1 MANNSH
7 YRGPF
12 VLAILTGLALN
23 FIVSIA
29 QAQLGKQ
36 SIPSNRY
43 RVGLSAYYDGET
55 LEALKIFQSEARTGI
70 RIGQSR
76 WIDSICSYTMAGECH
91 YRLGNF
97 PEALE
102 NYESALTLYLSYTNW
117 IIRARLPATIRPANK
132 PNVKRQVTWG
142 VSARK
147 AIPGGFSRT
156 YLMSRGNVYQNET
169 FKKGGVVEQAT
180 LFSVD
185 MIEVLRCTTLA
196 MRHRMDLLGPVCE
209 HDKMTG
215 DILAAAARKLG
226 LPNHWSACWIDAQFG
241 LAQLAAGKVKLAK
254 VTLQRSLLAAG
265 RFDHPLTACAIFEL
279 GRIALNEG
287 DLKQAAALFAETTYS
302 AAFFGDID
310 LVERGFQYAMLV
322 RFASNAEIDPKPILG
337 AVRWA
342 RMNRYYQLECTLDLL
357 LAEANAR
364 DRHFKPAESALK
376 SAAGLLSRRDM
387 RRGRIGAEFTYLTAF
402 LNFQNGKTDAGNESF
417 FQAIDYMRHGS
428 LWLWHIDLV
437 RGRYLSGNLTAR
449 TAAELFGQV
458 LRDPT
463 ANDWMLNPFESISVL
478 TIAHPGAYE
487 AWYRCVQKRS
497 DVELAFEVADRLRRH
512 RYLSTLPFGGRVE
525 SLRSILRSEPSSLS
539 QFDRLTRSD
548 LLTAYPAYEK
558 LQKEASGIRKQ
569 LVQSP
574 PIDAATGRVDLAKRR
589 NLDLLGENSQDRE
602 QILRKIA
609 LSRNPASLVFPPLLS
624 TDAIQ
629 ARLPEGTAMLAF
641 VRAGSQIDAYLIN
654 KNQYTNWTIPRP
666 EEVFAPAVS
675 MLRAMGQYEAN
686 VELAADKLTDPGWK
700 KLSAKTLQMIL
711 AGSDADFATDFK
723 QLIIVPDSFLWYLP
737 FEALQVKTGGK
748 YQSLISRF
756 EIRYAPTAALGVSWQ
771 TPRRTEGR
779 TGVVLGKLFPRDKA
793 EVALGEFQRLG
804 DVLPQTVAIQTPVTA
819 PPSLLRVCF
828 DRLVV
833 FDDIQADRGDPYAWQ
848 PIRASR
854 VAYGATLA
862 DWLHLPAGNPQTLVL
877 PGFHTVAENSFK
889 NIRAD
894 AAGQEMFLSL
904 CGLMSTGTRT
914 ILLSRWRTGGAI
926 GYGRIREF
934 MQELPHKTPPAAWQR
949 AVLVTQGREI
959 DPEEEPRVKSR
970 SSDSPIKADHPFFW
984 AAEMLVDG
992 GEPVLKDEP
1001 LTDTKKPD
1009 AKADDQK

>member
-1 MANNSH
+1 MAKNSH

-12 VLAILTGLALN
+12 ILIILTGLAVGL
-23 FIVSIA
+23 ITGMA
-29 QAQLGKQ
+29 RAQLGRQ
-36 SIPSNRY
+36 EIPSNRY
-43 RVGLSAYYDGET
+43 RVGLSAYYNGET

-97 PEALE
+97 REALE

-117 IIRARLPATIRPANK
+117 MIRARLPATIRPANK
-132 PNVKRQVTWG
+132 PNIKQQVTWG
-142 VSARK
+142 VTTRK
-147 AIPGGFSRT
+147 VIPGDFSRT
-156 YLMSRGNVYQNET
+156 YLMSRGNVDQNET

-215 DILAAAARKLG
+215 DVLAAAARKLG

-254 VTLQRSLLAAG
+254 VTLERSLLAAG
-265 RFDHPLTACAIFEL
+265 SFDHPLSACALFEL

-287 DLKQAAALFAETTYS
+287 DFKRAASLFAEATYS

-310 LVERGFQYAMLV
+310 LVEEGFRYAMLV
-322 RFASNAEIDPKPILG
+322 QFASNEKIDLRPILG
-337 AVRWA
+337 AIRWA
-342 RMNRYYQLECTLDLL
+342 RINRYYQLECTLDLF

-364 DRHFKPAESALK
+364 DRQFKPAETALK

-387 RRGRIGAEFTYLTAF
+387 RRGRTGAEFTYLSAF
-402 LNFQNGKTDAGNESF
+402 LNFQNGKIDAGKESF

-437 RGRYLSGNLTAR
+437 RGRYFSGRLTAR
-449 TAAELFGQV
+449 TAAELFAQV

-463 ANDWMLNPFESISVL
+463 ANDWRLNPFESMAVL

-487 AWYRCVQKRS
+487 AWYRCVQKR
-497 DVELAFEVADRLRRH
+497 DETRVAFEVADRLRRH

-525 SLRSILRSEPSSLS
+525 SLRSILQAEPGLLEKAE
-539 QFDRLTRSD
+539 RLTRRD
-548 LLTAYPAYEK
+548 LLTVYPAYEK
-558 LQKEASGIRKQ
+558 LQKEASDIRNR
-569 LVQSP
+569 LVQDP
-574 PIDAATGRVDLAKRR
+574 PIDTVTGRIDLTKRR
-589 NLDLLGENSQDRE
+589 DLDLLGENSQQRE
-602 QILRKIA
+602 QIFRQIA
-609 LSRNPASLVFPPLLS
+609 LGRNPAGFVFPPLFS
-624 TDAIQ
+624 TDTIQ
-629 ARLPEGTAMLAF
+629 SRLPDGTAMLSF
-641 VRAGSQIDAYLIN
+641 IQIGGQIDAYLIN
-654 KNQYTNWTIPRP
+654 NNQYTSWTIPRP

-686 VELAADKLTDPGWK
+686 VELPSDKLTDPGWK
-700 KLSAKTLQMIL
+700 ELAAKTLDMIL

-723 QLIIVPDSFLWYLP
+723 QLIIVPDSFFWYLP
-737 FEALQVKTGGK
+737 FEALQVKIGDK

-771 TPRRTEGR
+771 NPRRTEGR
-779 TGVVLGKLFPRDKA
+779 TGVVLGKLFPRDKP
-793 EVALGEFQRLG
+793 EVAIEEFKRLG
-804 DVLPQTVAIQTPVTA
+804 DVLSQTIPIQTPVPA

-833 FDDIQADRGDPYAWQ
+833 FDDIQANPGDPYGWQ
-848 PIRASR
+848 PVLASR
-854 VAYGATLA
+854 VAHGAKLA
-862 DWLHLPAGNPQTLVL
+862 DWLELPTGNPQTLVL

-894 AAGQEMFLSL
+894 ASGQEIFLSL

-934 MQELPHKTPPAAWQR
+934 LQELPHKTPTAAWQR
-949 AVLVTQGREI
+949 AVLVTRGKEI
-959 DPEEEPRVKSR
+959 DPDEEPRVKWSG
-970 SSDSPIKADHPFFW
+970 SGPPIKADHPFFW

-992 GEPVLKDEP
+992 GEGALPIKQE
-1001 LTDTKKPD
+1001 TGTKEPD
-1009 AKADDQK
+1009 AEAEKK